1 MAVIKANYVKIG
13 MFVSLA
19 VLLTV
24 AAAVILGAGSFTEN
38 EVLLETYIEDSVQGL
53 DVGGAVKFRGIPI
66 GKIKEVTFVH
76 PTYTAP
82 DTPEGRR
89 AMRYARIVFSV
100 DADRMCRKQCQGFVD
115 QVDDGLR
122 VFRKSLGITGMVYLD
137 LDFLEPHADHTTL
150 PVPWTPEHL
159 YIPAAR
165 SLVKAV
171 TDIIQNLTDQLS
183 SFDVTEPISAL
194 TEILES
200 VRNDMHEANLGAA
213 GKSLGAILE
222 KVNAM
227 TTDLEAWRKTSGIAS
242 SGADVIA
249 TISSMK
255 NLSAKIENEL
265 PELLKNADG
274 LVENVNGVTR
284 DSRTS
289 LIESLEN
296 LRKATETLNLTLER
310 IKEEPSLMLR
320 NTSAD

>member
-24 AAAVILGAGSFTEN
+24 AAAIILGAGSFTEN
-38 EVLLETYIEDSVQGL
+38 EVLMETYIEDSVQGL

-100 DADRMCRKQCQGFVD
+100 DSDRMCRKQCQGFVG

-122 VFRKSLGITGMVYLD
+122 VFRKNLGITGMVYLD
-137 LDFLEPHADHTTL
+137 LDFLEPHADRTTL

-183 SFDVTEPISAL
+183 SFDVREPISAL

-200 VRNDMHEANLGAA
+200 VRTDMHEAKLGTAGKNLGE
-213 GKSLGAILE
+213 ILE

-227 TTDLEAWRKTSGIAS
+227 TTDFESWRKGAGLSKS
-242 SGADVIA
+242 SADLLA
-249 TISSMK
+249 TVSSLK
-255 NLSAKIENEL
+255 TLTTELENQL
-265 PELLKNADG
+265 PLLVKNAGG
-274 LVENVNGVTR
+274 LVQNVDGVTQE
-284 DSRTS
+284 SRAS
-289 LIESLEN
+289 LVESLEN
-296 LRKATETLNLTLER
+296 LRQATETLNQTLAR
-310 IKEEPSLMLR
+310 VKEEPSLLLR
-320 NTSAD
+320 NTSAE